1 VAFRN
6 NIEDLT
12 FEKQMTLSLQKILG
26 ALLLIALIGAISM
39 SVALRQSLEARGPV
53 QNPAVVVSVKTGM
66 SLSTLGETLKSANL
80 LREPR
85 LFVLLARWRGIDRN
99 IRSGN
104 YEFQGNATTG
114 ELLEA
119 LVSGPQ
125 KLDFVVI
132 PEGLTLQETADALA
146 SGGLGDAER
155 FLKLGRD
162 PTFAANLGVPAPTL
176 EGFLFP
182 DTYAFAAGAPP
193 AEILRH
199 MTERFFTIF
208 TPGMQEEG
216 RELGL
221 DPLEIVTLASL
232 IEKEAAVASER
243 ALISAV
249 FRNRLR
255 RGMRLQSDPTAVY
268 DLPGNTGRVRPS
280 HLDRESPYNTYKIKG
295 LPPGPI
301 ANPGQAALIA
311 AVRPAD
317 DSKVLYFVARNDRTH
332 VFSRSYRE
340 HRRAIRQ
347 NR

>member
-1 VAFRN
+1 
-6 NIEDLT
+6 
-12 FEKQMTLSLQKILG
+12 MSLFTQKLLG
-26 ALLLIALIGAISM
+26 SLFLIALIGGISL
-39 SVALRQSLEARGPV
+39 SVGVRLGLEARGPA
-53 QNPAVVVSVKTGM
+53 QNPPILITVKKGM
-66 SLSTLGETLKSANL
+66 SLSQLGETLRLASL

-85 LFVLLARWRGIDRN
+85 LFVLLARWRGMDRN

-104 YEFQGNATTG
+104 YEFNGNATPG
-114 ELLEA
+114 EILEA

-132 PEGLTLQETADALA
+132 REGLSLRETADALA
-146 SGGLGDAER
+146 SAGLGEAARFRELAQDAA
-155 FLKLGRD
+155 FAGTLK
-162 PTFAANLGVPAPTL
+162 VPAATL

-182 DTYAFAAGAPP
+182 DTYAFAAGATPE
-193 AEILRH
+193 EILQH

-208 TPGMQEEG
+208 TPEMQAEG
-216 RELGL
+216 KALGL
-221 DPLEIVTLASL
+221 DPLQIVTLASL

-243 ALISAV
+243 PLISAV

-255 RGMRLQSDPTAVY
+255 RGMKLQSDPTAIY
-268 DLPGNTGRVRPS
+268 DMQGHTGRVRPR

-301 ANPGQAALIA
+301 ANPGKAALEA
-311 AVRPAD
+311 AVRPAED
-317 DSKVLYFVARNDRTH
+317 RKILYFVARNDRTH
-332 VFSRSYRE
+332 VFTRSYRE